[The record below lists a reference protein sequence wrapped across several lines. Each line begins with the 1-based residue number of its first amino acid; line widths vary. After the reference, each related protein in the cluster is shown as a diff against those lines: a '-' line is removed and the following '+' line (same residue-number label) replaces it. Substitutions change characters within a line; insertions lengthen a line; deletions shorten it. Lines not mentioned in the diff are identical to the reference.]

1 MSAAPLMISTISSLG
16 SAGIPLLFRLTAPL
30 IHDRAGSK
38 QTIRTSDL
46 DMNLLELEN
55 YSSIEHGIFGEGSQI

>member
-1 MSAAPLMISTISSLG
+1 MSAAPLMFSTISSLG

-38 QTIRTSDL
+38 QRIRTISDL
-46 DMNLLELEN
+46 DMNLLVFED
-55 YSSIEHGIFGEGSQI
+55 YSFIE